1 MTHPNLTP
9 SLNEWAARIHQIAVD
24 HGFWEADRN
33 FGEMVA
39 LAHSELSEALEEHR
53 AGAPA
58 IHFPVHKPGCAISD
72 YHLFQKPIDVDAH
85 HEGRFHG
92 FCIHAENRGE
102 CDKGYPDPPCTCTPK
117 PEGVAVELADC
128 IIRCLDTLHSL
139 GVNIDEVVATKVAY
153 NASRPHKH
161 GKAY

>member
-1 MTHPNLTP
+1 MT
-9 SLNEWAARIHQIAVD
+9 LNELAQQIHDTAAS

-33 FGEMVA
+33 FGEMIA

-53 AGAPA
+53 GGQPAEYFQINGVRVYPVRDGSGADWTSNP
-58 IHFPVHKPGCAISD
+58 
-72 YHLFQKPIDVDAH
+72 
-85 HEGRFHG
+85 HG
-92 FCIHAENRGE
+92 ITEASWTGIRA
-102 CDKGYPDPPCTCTPK
+102 K

-128 IIRCLDTLHSL
+128 VIRCLDTLHSL
-139 GVNIDEVVATKVAY
+139 GVDIDAVVARKMSY